1 VATTVDAA
9 RCAELISRYRNN
21 SKSKEP
27 NFTTQ
32 WNAVWLL
39 LGRLKLSRHNVILCG
54 KFINEIADTWTSP
67 DQLEMVQQLRE
78 RQARSW
84 KRWEKR
90 IAEKQAAKEEGAT
103 TKGRGKKET
112 PAPAPLAPDNDVWNL
127 VK

>member
-1 VATTVDAA
+1 MATTIDAA
-9 RCAELISRYRNN
+9 RCAELIARFRNN

-54 KFINEIADTWTSP
+54 KFINEMADNWTSP
-67 DQLEMVQQLRE
+67 DQLEMTEQLRE

-84 KRWEKR
+84 KRWEQR
-90 IAEKQAAKEEGAT
+90 IAEKQAAAAGGAK
-103 TKGRGKKET
+103 KGRARKSET
-112 PAPAPLAPDNDVWNL
+112 PAPAAPAPGLDPWEE
-127 VK
+127 

>member
-9 RCAELISRYRNN
+9 RCAELIARFRNN

-54 KFINEIADTWTSP
+54 KFINEMADNWTSP
-67 DQLEMVQQLRE
+67 DQLEMTEQLRE

-90 IAEKQAAKEEGAT
+90 VAEKQAAKAAGAT
-103 TKGRGKKET
+103 TKGRRKQEV
-112 PAPAPLAPDNDVWNL
+112 PAPAAPAPNL
-127 VK
+127 DPWEE

>member
-9 RCAELISRYRNN
+9 RCAELIARYRNN
-21 SKSKEP
+21 KTLKEP

-32 WNAVWLL
+32 WNSVWLL

-54 KFINEIADTWTSP
+54 KFINEMADNWTSP
-67 DQLEMVQQLRE
+67 DQLEMIEQLRE

-90 IAEKQAAKEEGAT
+90 IAEKQAAKAAGT
-103 TKGRGKKET
+103 TKGRRKNET
-112 PAPAPLAPDNDVWNL
+112 PAQAPPAPENDVWNL